1 MPQKRVLILGH
12 GAMGRMFEQLLGPH
26 YPLSIWDRNPDTG
39 EETAPLE
46 SVAPG
51 HDLALLAVPTSPHE
65 ELAERLAACLSSGA
79 LCLSIAKGL
88 DAAGNSPAEILARHF
103 HARDNVHWGVI
114 YGPMI
119 ARDLSEGR
127 SGFAL
132 AAARKMASANTMV
145 SWFQPTALY
154 LQADDDPIGAAWA
167 AILKNVYVPLIGMA
181 DGLHLGDNMRGFL
194 LCEALA
200 ELARILAF
208 KGGRAST
215 AYGLAGLGDLMTTAT
230 SPHSHHRGIGE
241 ALAKGDRSDIAA
253 DDGNLRSEGVNT
265 ARRVREHGLLDLNGF
280 PLFRIAADCIDAP
293 EAMSTELN
301 RFLTDRFPGYETK

>member
-1 MPQKRVLILGH
+1 MSQKRVLILGY
-12 GAMGRMFEQLLGPH
+12 GAMGKMFEQLLSPH
-26 YPLSIWDRNPDTG
+26 FPLSIWDRNPETG

-46 SVAPG
+46 SLAPD
-51 HDLALLAVPTSPHE
+51 HALVLLAVPTSPHE
-65 ELAERLAACLSSGA
+65 ELAERLAACLSPGA

-103 HARDNVHWGVI
+103 DPGDDVHWGVI

-127 SGFAL
+127 TGFAL
-132 AAARKMASANTMV
+132 AAAREMASARAMV
-145 SWFQPTALY
+145 TWFHPTALY

-200 ELARILAF
+200 ELARILEF

-241 ALAKGDRSDIAA
+241 ALAQGDRSEIAA
-253 DDGNLRSEGVNT
+253 DDGNIRSEGVNT
-265 ARRVREHGLLDLNGF
+265 ARRVREHGLLDLDSF

-293 EAMSTELN
+293 DTMSAVLM
-301 RFLTDRFPGYETK
+301 RFLTDRFPGYESK